1 MIEKYVYKFSIF
13 NLANKHTPIFKSSVL
28 YISNHCIN
36 QRNHAHP
43 HYFQNSQISL
53 TMEHKMKHEDHQRGE
68 DEVANLWRT

>member
-13 NLANKHTPIFKSSVL
+13 NLANKSTPTFKSSVL

-43 HYFQNSQISL
+43 HYFQKSQISL
-53 TMEHKMKHEDHQRGE
+53 TIEHKTKNKDYQ
-68 DEVANLWRT
+68 